1 MSGLSDP
8 YNDNGKPKSNLISW
22 SWWGSILTHKLMK
35 CLGKIA
41 KIQEN
46 ISNSLN
52 LIGIQDTHYNNIIVK
67 ILHIEKEHNSIKAV
81 EFSCYNQMGVQYD

>member
-1 MSGLSDP
+1 
-8 YNDNGKPKSNLISW
+8 
-22 SWWGSILTHKLMK
+22 MK

-41 KIQEN
+41 EIQEN
-46 ISNSLN
+46 NSNS

>member
-8 YNDNGKPKSNLISW
+8 YNDNGKTKSNLVSW

-41 KIQEN
+41 EIQEN
-46 ISNSLN
+46 NSNS
-52 LIGIQDTHYNNIIVK
+52 LIGIQDTHYNNNYYCENIAYVVITKWV
-67 ILHIEKEHNSIKAV
+67 
-81 EFSCYNQMGVQYD
+81 YDD

>member
-41 KIQEN
+41 EMQEN
-46 ISNSLN
+46 NSNS
-52 LIGIQDTHYNNIIVK
+52 LIGIQDTYYYNIIVK

-81 EFSCYNQMGVQYD
+81 EFSCYNQMGV